1 MDERTA
7 KEEAKRIPYGM
18 TRYVPLFDT
27 RLFQIAS
34 VSLS

>member
-18 TRYVPLFDT
+18 MNRRMKQEPHHVDAP
-27 RLFQIAS
+27 
-34 VSLS
+34 SLL